1 MEIRTLSREW
11 SEWEIAEALI
21 TIIAAAAH
29 EGSDIALEGHKK
41 DDLNECI

>member
-1 MEIRTLSREW
+1 MGIGTLSMEW

-29 EGSDIALEGHKK
+29 EGSDIAWK
-41 DDLNECI
+41 DIKRMI